1 VENRVHRRREVW
13 RTARLV
19 RAGERTLFV
28 VGALCL
34 ALYGAAWVHAS
45 HFQAQEQRA
54 FERALAQILHAEAH
68 DQSEW
73 SSERVQKFEE
83 SRGIGVEALGRLEIP
98 EAGVSVMVLEGTDDW
113 TLNRAVGRIEGTA
126 RPGEPGN
133 LGIAG
138 HRDGFFR
145 GLRHTEVGDEI
156 RLTTLDGVGRYRVV
170 ELAVVEPES
179 VAVLAPTADPTI
191 TLVTCHPFSYVG
203 DAPRRFIVHAR
214 RVSFEPW
221 EALAPAG
228 PAIPSVAAAFSG

>member
-1 VENRVHRRREVW
+1 VV
-13 RTARLV
+13 
-19 RAGERTLFV
+19 ERT
-28 VGALCL
+28 
-34 ALYGAAWVHAS
+34 
-45 HFQAQEQRA
+45 RA
-54 FERALAQILHAEAH
+54 E
-68 DQSEW
+68 
-73 SSERVQKFEE
+73 V
-83 SRGIGVEALGRLEIP
+83 RGEPR
-98 EAGVSVMVLEGTDDW
+98 EGTDDW